1 MTVLSAF
8 YDLKVSPTT
17 FDIFEFLYQAEI
29 ERIHNGNDALDIF
42 IVGND
47 ANDGFR
53 EENTVTKSSDDL
65 NWRLRNIVLP
75 AGTLLPSVRR
85 TVHVNDRDEIVNLVP
100 KLDQI
105 FPRGYRQQNQ
115 SPATCPRN
123 VGCAL

>member
-42 IVGND
+42 IVAND

-53 EENTVTKSSDDL
+53 EENTVTKSS
-65 NWRLRNIVLP
+65 V
-75 AGTLLPSVRR
+75 T
-85 TVHVNDRDEIVNLVP
+85 
-100 KLDQI
+100 
-105 FPRGYRQQNQ
+105 
-115 SPATCPRN
+115 
-123 VGCAL
+123 